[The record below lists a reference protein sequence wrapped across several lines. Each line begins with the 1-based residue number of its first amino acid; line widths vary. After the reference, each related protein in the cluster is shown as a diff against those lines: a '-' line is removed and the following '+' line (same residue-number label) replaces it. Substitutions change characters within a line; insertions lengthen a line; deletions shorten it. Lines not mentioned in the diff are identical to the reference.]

1 MKLFQ
6 FVLLRVKHLFEELV
20 HLALSTTLAALA
32 AALAAALVTA
42 LVTALALSAAPVSTP
57 TFAASATIFTI
68 STCFTRHLYN
78 NPIFLLVTN
87 LVKHFNIDII

>member
-1 MKLFQ
+1 MKVFQ

-20 HLALSTTLAALA
+20 HLALSATLAALVTA
-32 AALAAALVTA
+32 LVTALAAALVTA

-78 NPIFLLVTN
+78 NPIF
-87 LVKHFNIDII
+87 FY